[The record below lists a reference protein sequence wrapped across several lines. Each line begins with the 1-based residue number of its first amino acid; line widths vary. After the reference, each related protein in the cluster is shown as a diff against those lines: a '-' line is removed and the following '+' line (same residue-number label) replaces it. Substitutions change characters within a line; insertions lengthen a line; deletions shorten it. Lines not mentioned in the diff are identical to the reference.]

1 MKYLVLGTQEGRLD
15 YHDQGCSLQPFRD
28 PLHGKEL
35 LGSLIRLTGAG
46 PGEGRRGERVCHSS
60 ECRKMQPKQDAD
72 NWEQKQSRRNI
83 IGNLTITRREILGV
97 LQ

>member
-46 PGEGRRGERVCHSS
+46 PGEGEDGGVSLSLVRVS
-60 ECRKMQPKQDAD
+60 QNA
-72 NWEQKQSRRNI
+72 
-83 IGNLTITRREILGV
+83 T
-97 LQ
+97 